1 MIRRV
6 FYLSLGATVGILIV
20 RRLSA
25 AAESLQPDNV
35 ARKAAG
41 GAQGFVRDVRAAM
54 TEREGELRSALGVD
68 GSGDGPA
75 AAGSDADR

>member
-6 FYLSLGATVGILIV
+6 FYISLGATVGILIV

-35 ARKAAG
+35 ARKAVG
-41 GAQGFVRDVRAAM
+41 GVQAFMHDVRAAM
-54 TEREGELRSALGVD
+54 SEREVELRSALGMD
-68 GSGDGPA
+68 GTP
-75 AAGSDADR
+75 DAHG

>member
-6 FYLSLGATVGILIV
+6 FYISLGATVGILIV

-25 AAESLQPDNV
+25 AAESLQPDHV

-41 GAQGFVRDVRAAM
+41 GLQAFVHDVRAAM
-54 TEREGELRSALGVD
+54 TERETELRAALGVD
-68 GSGDGPA
+68 GA
-75 AAGSDADR
+75 SDADR